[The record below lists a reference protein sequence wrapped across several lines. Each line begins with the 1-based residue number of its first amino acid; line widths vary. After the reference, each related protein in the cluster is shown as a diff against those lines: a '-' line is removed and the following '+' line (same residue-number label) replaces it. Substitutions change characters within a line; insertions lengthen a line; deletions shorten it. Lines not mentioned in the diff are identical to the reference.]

1 MNNFKFYPNFRLDK
15 NGEPPTF
22 TVEAELTPEDIWP
35 DMFRGGLTTSAKD
48 HAIAKYTPTSS
59 AKYTPTSIEYSADH
73 KTVVVIWSD
82 GDKTIVRR
90 SDNDPDDIYMAF
102 TAALAKKIFG
112 SNSAVK
118 RVIRDKT
125 NEHQSKKKKN
135 NSYKD
140 IYFGSSE
147 DTVEDI
153 GIMVPDALEVDG
165 RIKQLDYDIK
175 RKINGT
181 EVPLGLL
188 TDHINGWLAG
198 RGGATREEI
207 NNEIMRRW
215 KEDE

>member
-1 MNNFKFYPNFRLDK
+1 MDKLRWKYPGKPIAFVEPHISTDSGFTFRA
-15 NGEPPTF
+15 TF
-22 TVEAELTPEDIWP
+22 NELTPADVWP
-35 DMFRGGLTTSAKD
+35 DIFRGGLTMDKATRTAFE
-48 HAIAKYTPTSS
+48 YTP
-59 AKYTPTSIEYSADH
+59 KSIEYSADH

-118 RVIRDKT
+118 RVIQAKT
-125 NEHQSKKKKN
+125 NEHRPKKKKN
-135 NSYKD
+135 NSNK
-140 IYFGSSE
+140 E

-153 GIMVPDALEVDG
+153 GIMVPDALAIDG
-165 RIKQLDYDIK
+165 RVKRLDYDIK

-181 EVPLGLL
+181 EVPLDHL
-188 TDHINGWLAG
+188 TDHINVWLAK

-215 KEDE
+215 KEDN